1 MNVLSIYF
9 IRDLWIITSGTSKM
23 YRLLV
28 NSTRFSLISCWP
40 KTAKFKIDEDLTKK
54 FSINAEMNY
63 LYNVFLWII
72 FSILG
77 LQKQND
83 IIQHDIH
90 TQKKSKKATFISK
103 ECNVNLMSN
112 DVT

>member
-1 MNVLSIYF
+1 MVIQTCHDLNWFGIGWSIY
-9 IRDLWIITSGTSKM
+9 
-23 YRLLV
+23 
-28 NSTRFSLISCWP
+28 
-40 KTAKFKIDEDLTKK
+40 
-54 FSINAEMNY
+54 
-63 LYNVFLWII
+63 NV
-72 FSILG
+72 
-77 LQKQND
+77 QKQND